1 MLKNGLKF
9 FGVVV
14 FILWLSGCTHS
25 GKDDKVSLNITGVD
39 YAGTGI
45 DVYDVEDPKNPKN
58 HGGGFSITPYS
69 ADGIQCCFTV
79 PKEWHP
85 GLKVNVLIRYPLEG
99 ETGDEI
105 SASLVKRQAEG
116 TLVDTVPAEIPKYKT
131 PARGTLWVQF
141 MPNKKVKLVVSDL
154 DPSHKDF
161 PGEVKGWPVPSDE
174 YRRKLID
181 QKIHE
186 INSRIEL
193 NSEGLTD
200 LNKSPKK
207 TLEMFWRIFKKT
219 NSLNESEFSG
229 PYDEKFKKHVEN
241 YLREY
246 IKNDKIRLEK
256 LKEIRP

>member
-14 FILWLSGCTHS
+14 FILWLSGCTNS

-105 SASLVKRQAEG
+105 SASLAKRQAEG

-181 QKIHE
+181 ARMQESEERLERSKALLDAVNSGDKSVLKDDWDFYKDYSPEKISNFSSYLDPDFKSFFIKNLHW
-186 INSRIEL
+186 RIKED
-193 NSEGLTD
+193 EKTITD
-200 LNKSPKK
+200 LK
-207 TLEMFWRIFKKT
+207 R
-219 NSLNESEFSG
+219 
-229 PYDEKFKKHVEN
+229 V
-241 YLREY
+241 
-246 IKNDKIRLEK
+246 
-256 LKEIRP
+256 RP